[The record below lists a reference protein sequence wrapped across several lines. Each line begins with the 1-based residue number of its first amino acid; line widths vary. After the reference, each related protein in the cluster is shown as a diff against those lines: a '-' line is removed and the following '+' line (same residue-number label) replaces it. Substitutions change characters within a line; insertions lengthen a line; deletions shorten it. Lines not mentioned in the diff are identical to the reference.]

1 VDRMSHQRVP
11 ITLELEGGGTLH
23 VLSHGVSPSRL
34 KVELG
39 PEDVIPP
46 AGVGAK
52 FRALVAGSPVAG
64 DARVRG
70 ATTVE
75 TADGRVMLL
84 ELDVTGL
91 DATATHYLR
100 RSAFRDRVLAYAEKH
115 PDGRRILAS
124 ADLVG
129 PTAPTSPDTRPVNE
143 REGRW
148 VEPSEPV
155 LRSDR
160 PAGGTKGARK
170 RPRPGRHT
178 WELEDRFRSR
188 PG

>member
-1 VDRMSHQRVP
+1 MDRIPHQRVP

-34 KVELG
+34 QVELG

-46 AGVGAK
+46 AGVAAK

-64 DARVRG
+64 DARVRR

-75 TADGRVMLL
+75 TADGRIMLL

-124 ADLVG
+124 ADLAG
-129 PTAPTSPDTRPVNE
+129 PNTPTTPDTRPVNE

-160 PAGGTKGARK
+160 PAGGTKGGRK

>member
-1 VDRMSHQRVP
+1 MDRIPHQRVP

-34 KVELG
+34 QVELG

-75 TADGRVMLL
+75 TADGRIMVLD
-84 ELDVTGL
+84 LDVTGL
-91 DATATHYLR
+91 DASATHYLR

-115 PDGRRILAS
+115 ADGRRILAS

-129 PTAPTSPDTRPVNE
+129 PTAPTTPDTRPLRE
-143 REGRW
+143 REGRS

-160 PAGGTKGARK
+160 PAGEKGRK

>member
-1 VDRMSHQRVP
+1 MDRMSHQRVP

-129 PTAPTSPDTRPVNE
+129 PTAPTSTDTRPVRE

-148 VEPSEPV
+148 VEPAEPLPRSE
-155 LRSDR
+155 R
-160 PAGGTKGARK
+160 PSGDKARK
-170 RPRPGRHT
+170 RPRPQRHT

-188 PG
+188 GG